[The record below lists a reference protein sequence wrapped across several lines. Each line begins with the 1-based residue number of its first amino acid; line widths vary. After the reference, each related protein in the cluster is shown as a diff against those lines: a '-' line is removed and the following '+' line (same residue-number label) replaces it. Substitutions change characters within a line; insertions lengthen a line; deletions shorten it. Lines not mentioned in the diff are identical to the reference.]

1 MNKKV
6 FEIMLKDADNFSTGD
21 LWIANFAEQ
30 RIYFDIKSKSRWWI
44 EAYCLTDHTN
54 YRISRKICK

>member
-6 FEIMLKDADNFSTGD
+6 FEIMLKDANTFSTGD
-21 LWIANFAEQ
+21 LFIVNFEGQ

-44 EAYCLTDHTN
+44 EAYCLTDSTN

>member
-21 LWIANFAEQ
+21 LWIIDFEGQ
-30 RIYFDIKSKSRWWI
+30 KIYFDIKSKSRWWI
-44 EAYCLTDHTN
+44 EAYCLTDYTN

>member
-1 MNKKV
+1 MNKKI

-21 LWIANFAEQ
+21 FWVVNFED
-30 RIYFDIKSKSRWWI
+30 RHINFCIKSKSRWWI
-44 EAYCLTDHTN
+44 EAYCLTDKKN

>member
-6 FEIMLKDADNFSTGD
+6 FESILNDANNFSTGD
-21 LWIANFAEQ
+21 ALRVNFEGKN
-30 RIYFDIKSKSRWWI
+30 FCFVIKSKSRWWI
-44 EAYCLTDHTN
+44 EAYCLTDKTN

>member
-6 FEIMLKDADNFSTGD
+6 FESMLNEANNFSTGD
-21 LWIANFAEQ
+21 ALVINFKGQ
-30 RIYFDIKSKSRWWI
+30 RISFVIKSKSRWWI
-44 EAYCLTDHTN
+44 EAYCLTDKTN

>member
-6 FEIMLKDADNFSTGD
+6 FEVMLKEADNFSSND
-21 LWIANFAEQ
+21 LLIIDFEGKK
-30 RIYFDIKSKSRWWI
+30 IYFDIKSKSRWWI